1 MAKTKI
7 SEYSSTSAGAD
18 LNTDIASINIDENC
32 SPANINNAI
41 RALMAQ
47 VKDLQS
53 GVSGDTIPVAAGGT
67 GSATASAARTAL
79 SAAVS
84 GANSDI
90 TSLSGLT
97 TPLSIAQGGTG
108 YTTNATIST
117 VGRLSN
123 VVTIT
128 TTSAH
133 GFVTGDT
140 ATVTAGTNTS
150 INGAYTI
157 TGTPTTTSFTYA
169 LAGSNIATVSDT
181 GTAITSSQRYVNLT
195 SNVTGTLPLSK
206 GGVGVTSFTKN
217 TFLVGNGTSSISAL
231 KPSTNGKVVTSK
243 AGSSVSNNSFVVGV
257 EYTISNLGTTTNGEW
272 NTIAGTSS
280 VTYAVGNVFTAAV
293 TGAGSGNGQATENTF
308 SMESVPTEVV
318 SGSST
323 TVNAGSFVTGVY
335 YTILTLN
342 NGSGGANTD
351 FTLIGASAN
360 TIGVTF
366 KATGVGTGTGSA
378 TTYRNGYMTLGGFK
392 FQWGFVSNITAN
404 STTSVTFP
412 SAYSVAPLNVQ
423 LSMIE
428 SGSSDRY
435 SLKIES
441 YSTTSFSIRET
452 NGTTPDV
459 YWFSIGY

>member
-53 GVSGDTIPVAAGGT
+53 GASGDTIPVASGGT
-67 GSATASAARTAL
+67 GSANATDARTAL
-79 SAAVS
+79 SAAKS

-108 YTTNATIST
+108 YTTTAQIST
-117 VGRLSN
+117 VGRTSN

-133 GFVTGDT
+133 GFVTDD
-140 ATVTAGTNTS
+140 TVTVAAGTNTS
-150 INGAYTI
+150 INGSYTI
-157 TGTPTTTSFTYA
+157 TGTPTSTSFTYA
-169 LAGSNIATVSDT
+169 LAGINISTVSDT

-195 SNVTGTLPLSK
+195 SNVTGILPLSK
-206 GGVGVTSFTKN
+206 GGLGVTSLPKN
-217 TFLVGNGTSSISAL
+217 IIPLGNDTGAIGGL
-231 KPSTNGKVVTSK
+231 QPSTNGKVVTSK
-243 AGSSVSNNSFVVGV
+243 AGSSVSNNSFVIGAQ
-257 EYTISNLGTTTNGEW
+257 YTISSLGSTSNLEW
-272 NTIAGTSS
+272 NTIAGTTGI
-280 VTYAVGNVFTAAV
+280 TYAVGSVFTAAV
-293 TGAGSGNGQATENTF
+293 KGTGTGDGAATENIF

-318 SGSST
+318 AGSST
-323 TVNAGSFVTGVY
+323 TVTAGSFVSGVY
-335 YTILTLN
+335 YTILTV
-342 NGSGGANTD
+342 GTTD

-360 TIGVTF
+360 TVGVTF
-366 KATGVGTGTGSA
+366 KATGVGTGTGTA

-392 FQWGFVSNITAN
+392 FQWGFASNINSN
-404 STTSVTFP
+404 STTSITFP

-423 LSMIE
+423 LSIIE

-435 SLKIES
+435 ALKIDS
-441 YSTTSFSIRET
+441 YSTTGFVIRET
-452 NGTTPDV
+452 NGFTPDV

>member
-7 SEYSSTSAGAD
+7 SEYSSTSAGAN
-18 LNTDIASINIDENC
+18 LNTDIASINIDEGC

-53 GVSGDTIPVAAGGT
+53 GASGDTIPVTAGGT
-67 GSATASAARTAL
+67 GSATVSDARTAL
-79 SAAVS
+79 SAAKS

-90 TSLSGLT
+90 TSITGLT

-108 YTTNATIST
+108 YSTTAQIAT
-117 VGRLSN
+117 VGRSGTL
-123 VVTIT
+123 VTIT
-128 TTSAH
+128 TVNTH
-133 GFVTGDT
+133 GFVVGDT
-140 ATVTAGTNTS
+140 VTVAANTNTAVNDSKPIVSVDAGTN
-150 INGAYTI
+150 
-157 TGTPTTTSFTYA
+157 SFTYNTGS
-169 LAGSNIATVSDT
+169 AGTITPVADT

-206 GGVGVTSFTKN
+206 GGLGVTSLTKN
-217 TFLVGNGTSSISAL
+217 TLIVGNGTSAFNSL

-243 AGSSVSNNSFVVGV
+243 VGSTVNAADLVEGV
-257 EYTISNLGTTTNGEW
+257 EYTILTVGSTLTNWTSIGASLGTVGE
-272 NTIAGTSS
+272 
-280 VTYAVGNVFTAAV
+280 VFTKNSTAA
-293 TGAGSGNGQATENTF
+293 TGNGTATENTF
-308 SMESVPTEVV
+308 SMESIPTEVV

-335 YTILTLN
+335 YTILTV
-342 NGSGGANTD
+342 GTTD

-360 TIGVTF
+360 TVGVTF
-366 KATGVGTGTGSA
+366 KATGVGTGTGTA

-428 SGSSDRY
+428 SSSSDRY
-435 SLKIES
+435 TLKIDS
-441 YSTTSFSIRET
+441 YSTTGFSIRET